1 MMTWCHGG
9 GTIFQLGQIKKK
21 ILSLPI
27 LHVAPSTQSYHV
39 LTCIQLN
46 SSALIWMLLT
56 VAVGSE
62 CITLHHWVLL
72 VAGLHAAFT
81 SLEGGCLCSPSHYYY
96 LKLHVVVMGCFGVLV
111 IKSQSCLCI
120 SRSCFDSKT
129 HEYKLVRYHVQISY
143 NLSGYLQRYL
153 VCISCPNRTFLL
165 NQVESTGFIR
175 RQTTHADWPYQ
186 HR

>member
-1 MMTWCHGG
+1 MMTWWHNISA
-9 GTIFQLGQIKKK
+9 GTDKEEDFE
-21 ILSLPI
+21 
-27 LHVAPSTQSYHV
+27 STNSAYGSV
-39 LTCIQLN
+39 NSIIPCLDMY

-81 SLEGGCLCSPSHYYY
+81 SLEGGCLCSPSHNYY
-96 LKLHVVVMGCFGVLV
+96 LKAHVVVMGCFGVLV

-120 SRSCFDSKT
+120 SRSCLDSKT
-129 HEYKLVRYHVQISY
+129 HEYKLVIYHVQISY

-153 VCISCPNRTFLL
+153 VCISSPNRTFLL